1 MKRLRPPEVSPESG
15 CEDKVSVS
23 IGSWP
28 ESLKDNIPV
37 DVSPD
42 LLSKKPNLLLD
53 SLTKNLVE
61 VSPDFL
67 SRKPDVSLDLL
78 TKNLIEMSPESV
90 TIEDKKGVDAS
101 PESLSPESLPFNQ
114 DKNVD
119 EIIED
124 KKTVNASQELLPFN
138 QDKNVDVII
147 EDKKT
152 VNASQ
157 ESVMPPES
165 PESFVI
171 EDYASAEEVLSEEG
185 LIDQDSILPDS
196 IKSSPSNKESHSVVP
211 ESITISVSDEEPMNV
226 NIMEEPITIVIDP
239 PLQEDQPNGMSIQAI
254 ETNGVRVDER
264 STHRSNIA
272 VETTNTSR
280 QGEGPC
286 GTLVGAATTLATITV
301 FNSYRRV

>member
-67 SRKPDVSLDLL
+67 SKKPDVSLDLL

-101 PESLSPESLPFNQ
+101 PESLPFNQ

-124 KKTVNASQELLPFN
+124 KKTVNASQESLPFN

-171 EDYASAEEVLSEEG
+171 EDYASAEEVLM
-185 LIDQDSILPDS
+185 
-196 IKSSPSNKESHSVVP
+196 P

-286 GTLVGAATTLATITV
+286 GTVVGAATTLATITV

>member
-1 MKRLRPPEVSPESG
+1 MVVKSKYRFRLVRGRNRS
-15 CEDKVSVS
+15 KT
-23 IGSWP
+23 I
-28 ESLKDNIPV
+28 SLLMCRRICSRRNLICCWIR
-37 DVSPD
+37 SRRT
-42 LLSKKPNLLLD
+42 LLRCRRI
-53 SLTKNLVE
+53 
-61 VSPDFL
+61 F

-78 TKNLIEMSPESV
+78 TKNLIEMSPEFV

-124 KKTVNASQELLPFN
+124 KKTVNASQESLPFS

-239 PLQEDQPNGMSIQAI
+239 PLQENQPNGMSIQAI

-286 GTLVGAATTLATITV
+286 GTVVGTATTLATITV